1 MNLSRVCEYVKTK
14 WKMDSSRPTLQSS
27 SRLSRS
33 GAGHPQWYRAIRS
46 DARSIRSDAR
56 SIRSDARS
64 IRSDARSPV
73 PKINSAVVIMFKQTC
88 LVSRPG

>member
-56 SIRSDARS
+56 S
-64 IRSDARSPV
+64 PV